1 MIFDTSSPGLLDQRS
16 QQQLS
21 SVASKMQASPG
32 IFQGMT
38 QQQISEAMNKMIA
51 GQASGAD
58 SYANHLIDRRNV
70 YDGIEDGLIK
80 EANNY
85 DSDARMGREVGRAK
99 GDVEQSFSTAL
110 GQMQRQMAS
119 TGADPTSGAALAAMR
134 QLTAQKAL
142 GIAGAANAARRTIED
157 SAFQRRMAVGGL
169 GKGLNA
175 DITNSQAAAGK
186 LGETAMT
193 GLMDAQ
199 TRKESAA
206 ASMAS
211 AAASGAN
218 AAANM
223 ALANSKLAFDREQF
237 DWSKNNLTKA
247 QQEDVAY
254 RNKTADA
261 NIAYSSGNLQ
271 LNKDKQ
277 AAADVTGVVNGV
289 TTLLKDG
296 TLGKAAEL
304 LTGGPTPTPAL
315 VDGKTFSETAAQ
327 NQSSIGIPT
336 VSGIPTSA
344 PAAQAASSSII
355 PEVGGFT
362 LPDPTDS
369 LASGTNYAL
378 SYVQD

>member
-1 MIFDTSSPGLLDQRS
+1 MIFNETSPGLYDNMS
-16 QQQLS
+16 
-21 SVASKMQASPG
+21 
-32 IFQGMT
+32 
-38 QQQISEAMNKMIA
+38 QQQISTSMNEMIA
-51 GQASGAD
+51 DQA
-58 SYANHLIDRRNV
+58 ANAGTYTKGLIDRRKV
-70 YDGIEDGLIK
+70 YDGVEDGLIK

-85 DSDARMGREVGRAK
+85 DSDARMGREVGRAR

-119 TGADPTSGAALAAMR
+119 TGADPTSGAALAVMR
-134 QLTAQKAL
+134 QMTAQKAL
-142 GIAGAANAARRTIED
+142 GIAGAANAARRTVED

-237 DWSKNNLTKA
+237 DWSKANLTKA

-254 RNKTADA
+254 RNKTADGTIEYNRGVLA
-261 NIAYSSGNLQ
+261 
-271 LNKDKQ
+271 LNTR
-277 AAADVTGVVNGV
+277 AADNKESQQTADGITKVVGAGY
-289 TTLLKDG
+289 TAIKDG
-296 TLGKAAEL
+296 TAEKL
-304 LTGGPTPTPAL
+304 LKLATGNSTPNNSISQGELDVLTGGADP
-315 VDGKTFSETAAQ
+315 
-327 NQSSIGIPT
+327 
-336 VSGIPTSA
+336 
-344 PAAQAASSSII
+344 
-355 PEVGGFT
+355 VGANST
-362 LPDPTDS
+362 ESPMDVLTTDINN
-369 LASGTNYAL
+369 TNYTPNYA
-378 SYVQD
+378 

>member
-1 MIFDTSSPGLLDQRS
+1 MIFDTSSPGLLDKRS
-16 QQQLS
+16 ALQPS
-21 SVASKMQASPG
+21 SEAGKVLANQTGGLYDNMG
-32 IFQGMT
+32 
-38 QQQISEAMNKMIA
+38 QQQISTSMNQMIA
-51 GQASGAD
+51 DQA
-58 SYANHLIDRRNV
+58 ANAGTYTKGLIDRRKV
-70 YDGIEDGLIK
+70 YDGVEDGLIK

-119 TGADPTSGAALAAMR
+119 TGADPASGAALAAMR

-157 SAFQRRMAVGGL
+157 SAFQRRIAVGGL

-193 GLMDAQ
+193 GLMDAN

-211 AAASGAN
+211 AAASSAN

-261 NIAYSSGNLQ
+261 NIAYTNGNLQ

-289 TTLLKDG
+289 TTLIKDG
-296 TLGKAAEL
+296 TLSKVAEL
-304 LTGGPTPTPAL
+304 FTGGLTPTPAL
-315 VDGKTFSETAAQ
+315 VNGQTFSEAAAQ
-327 NQSSIGIPT
+327 NQTNLSIPT
-336 VSGIPTSA
+336 VGGLPSSSA
-344 PAAQAASSSII
+344 P
-355 PEVGGFT
+355 
-362 LPDPTDS
+362 DPIDALTT
-369 LASGTNYAL
+369 GTNYAL
-378 SYVQD
+378 TYVQD